1 VSFIME
7 YCTYDAGFIFALVNV
22 FISSKFYIL
31 LVTNVIY
38 FLAFLTL
45 YIILLLIL
53 ILIAVIV

>member
-1 VSFIME
+1 ME